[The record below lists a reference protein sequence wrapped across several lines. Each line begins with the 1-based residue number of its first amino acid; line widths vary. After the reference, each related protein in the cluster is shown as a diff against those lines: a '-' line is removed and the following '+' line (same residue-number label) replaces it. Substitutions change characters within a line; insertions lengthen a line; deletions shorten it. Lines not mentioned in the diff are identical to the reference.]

1 MSSEKSY
8 CEAQQIYPK
17 QVYVDKTLIECHRL
31 EEKVKIK
38 NGTKKIASTAFC
50 SSKVNEVTLP
60 DSVEEIE
67 PHAFFNCQD
76 LHRITFGKNI
86 KTIEK
91 DSFINCPNIHEIVFP
106 ENADMIHEI
115 SRPYNQKRYDPM
127 KYSFMS
133 LIKSAIKSEIKF
145 VDIIYRQSAT
155 AEKEMLKELDDFL
168 DSRTPKLTVKLTRGT
183 KSIWLPKYIAAA
195 DEILIENTIISWIT
209 LGYDNE
215 TAFNIASNASILI
228 GMAVE
233 VYVLAGNMRAEM
245 YLKNYITDIVDYLLQ
260 MGDDKALIGIINLG
274 LIGDDKLNSVL
285 KILINAG
292 NATVA
297 AYVLMQMKDK
307 KVPIEQNLVL

>member
-1 MSSEKSY
+1 MNSEKPY
-8 CEAQQIYPK
+8 CEAKQIYPK

-31 EEKVKIK
+31 EEKVKVK
-38 NGTKKIASTAFC
+38 NGTKKIASTAFS

>member
-1 MSSEKSY
+1 MSSEKPY

-31 EEKVKIK
+31 EEKVKVK
-38 NGTKKIASTAFC
+38 NGTKKIASTAFS

-307 KVPIEQNLVL
+307 KVPIEQNLML

>member
-1 MSSEKSY
+1 MSSEKPY
-8 CEAQQIYPK
+8 CETKQIYPK

-31 EEKVKIK
+31 EEKVKVK
-38 NGTKKIASTAFC
+38 NGTKKIASTAFS

-145 VDIIYRQSAT
+145 VDI

-274 LIGDDKLNSVL
+274 LIGGDKLNSVL

-307 KVPIEQNLVL
+307 KVPIEQNLML

>member
-1 MSSEKSY
+1 MSSEKPY

-38 NGTKKIASTAFC
+38 KGTKKIASTAFS

-115 SRPYNQKRYDPM
+115 SRPYICKYNQKRYDPM

-133 LIKSAIKSEIKF
+133 LIKSSIKSEIKF
-145 VDIIYRQSAT
+145 VDI

-168 DSRTPKLTVKLTRGT
+168 DSKTPKLTVKLTCGT
-183 KSIWLPKYIAAA
+183 KSIWLPKYIVAS
-195 DEILIENTIISWIT
+195 DETLIKNTIISWIT
-209 LGYDNE
+209 LGCDNE
-215 TAFNIASNASILI
+215 AAFDIANNTAGMI

-233 VYVLAGNMRAEM
+233 MYVLTGNMRAEM
-245 YLKNYITDIVDYLLQ
+245 YLKNYITDIVEYLLQ

-274 LIGDDKLNSVL
+274 LIEGDKLNSVL
-285 KILINAG
+285 KILINAE
-292 NATVA
+292 NTTVA

-307 KVPIEQNLVL
+307 KVPIEQNLML

>member
-1 MSSEKSY
+1 MSSEKPY
-8 CEAQQIYPK
+8 CEAKQIYPK

-31 EEKVKIK
+31 EEKVKVK
-38 NGTKKIASTAFC
+38 NGTKKIASTAFS

-145 VDIIYRQSAT
+145 VDI

-215 TAFNIASNASILI
+215 TAFIASNASILI

-307 KVPIEQNLVL
+307 KVPIEQNLML

>member
-1 MSSEKSY
+1 MSSEKPY
-8 CEAQQIYPK
+8 CEAKQIYPK
-17 QVYVDKTLIECHRL
+17 QVYVDKTLIECHCL
-31 EEKVKIK
+31 EEKVKVK
-38 NGTKKIASTAFC
+38 NGTKKIASTAFS

-86 KTIEK
+86 KTIEN

-145 VDIIYRQSAT
+145 VDI

-195 DEILIENTIISWIT
+195 DETLIKNTIISWIT
-209 LGYDNE
+209 LGCDNE
-215 TAFNIASNASILI
+215 AAFDIANNTAGMI

-233 VYVLAGNMRAEM
+233 MYVLTGNMRAEM

-307 KVPIEQNLVL
+307 KVPIEQNLML

>member
-60 DSVEEIE
+60 DSVKEIE

-106 ENADMIHEI
+106 ENTDMIHEI

-307 KVPIEQNLVL
+307 KVPIEQNLML

>member
-1 MSSEKSY
+1 MNSEKPY
-8 CEAQQIYPK
+8 CEAKQIYPK
-17 QVYVDKTLIECHRL
+17 QVYVDKTLIECHCL
-31 EEKVKIK
+31 EEKVKVK
-38 NGTKKIASTAFC
+38 NGTKKIASTAFS

-228 GMAVE
+228 GMVVE

-307 KVPIEQNLVL
+307 KVPIEQNLML

>member
-1 MSSEKSY
+1 MSSEKPY

-38 NGTKKIASTAFC
+38 KGTKKIASTAFS

-145 VDIIYRQSAT
+145 VDI

-168 DSRTPKLTVKLTRGT
+168 DSRTPKLTVKLTCGT
-183 KSIWLPKYIAAA
+183 KSIWLPKYIVAS
-195 DEILIENTIISWIT
+195 DETLIKNTIISWIT
-209 LGYDNE
+209 LGCDNE
-215 TAFNIASNASILI
+215 AAFDIANNTAGMI

-233 VYVLAGNMRAEM
+233 MYVLTGNMRAEM
-245 YLKNYITDIVDYLLQ
+245 YLKNYITDIVEYLLQ

-274 LIGDDKLNSVL
+274 LIEGDKLNSVL

-292 NATVA
+292 NTTVA

-307 KVPIEQNLVL
+307 KVPIEQNLML

>member
-1 MSSEKSY
+1 MSSEKPY
-8 CEAQQIYPK
+8 CEAKQIYPK

-31 EEKVKIK
+31 EEKVKVK
-38 NGTKKIASTAFC
+38 NGTKKIASTAFS

-307 KVPIEQNLVL
+307 KVPIEQNLML